1 MKLNFNKDYMESLIK
16 NYELKLKDH
25 FTSQGFIDSKQKFG
39 TEHYKLFMAISMQLK
54 NVSILEIGTHNGNSA
69 IALSYGNFAG
79 NNIKIDTYDIIDL
92 LQECSR
98 NFFNNS
104 NINYKLENLFDI
116 NVREINKDKIL
127 SYDIIDLLQECSRNF
142 FNKSNINYKLENL
155 FDINVRETNK
165 DKILSYDIIFID
177 IDPHEGILEYEML
190 NWLKDNKYEGL
201 IIFDDIHLGLGHT
214 ANNYRTTEHSMN
226 DFWGKINDEIKKD
239 LTYIGHHSGTGM
251 VCFNFDKHE
260 ITY

>member
-16 NYELKLKDH
+16 NYELKLKGH

-39 TEHYKLFMAISMQLK
+39 IEHYKLFMAISMQLK

-98 NFFNNS
+98 NFFNK
-104 NINYKLENLFDI
+104 Y
-116 NVREINKDKIL
+116 
-127 SYDIIDLLQECSRNF
+127 
-142 FNKSNINYKLENL
+142 NINYKLENL

-201 IIFDDIHLGLGHT
+201 IFFDDIHLGLGHI
-214 ANNYRTTEHSMN
+214 ANNYRATEHSMN

>member
-79 NNIKIDTYDIIDL
+79 NNIKIDT
-92 LQECSR
+92 
-98 NFFNNS
+98 
-104 NINYKLENLFDI
+104 
-116 NVREINKDKIL
+116 
-127 SYDIIDLLQECSRNF
+127 YDIIDLLQECSRNF

>member
-98 NFFNNS
+98 NFFN
-104 NINYKLENLFDI
+104 
-116 NVREINKDKIL
+116 
-127 SYDIIDLLQECSRNF
+127 
-142 FNKSNINYKLENL
+142 KSNINYKLENL

-201 IIFDDIHLGLGHT
+201 IIFDDIHL
-214 ANNYRTTEHSMN
+214 
-226 DFWGKINDEIKKD
+226 
-239 LTYIGHHSGTGM
+239 
-251 VCFNFDKHE
+251 
-260 ITY
+260 